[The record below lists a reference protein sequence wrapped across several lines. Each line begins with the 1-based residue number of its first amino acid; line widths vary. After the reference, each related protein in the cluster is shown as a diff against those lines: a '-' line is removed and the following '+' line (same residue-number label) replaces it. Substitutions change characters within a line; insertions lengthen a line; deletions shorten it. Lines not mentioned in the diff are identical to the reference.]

1 MVQRSPDLDSD
12 DFDIT
17 DIPSG
22 DDRSMA
28 RRIAVQ
34 VLYEAD
40 SGNHLAPLILSR
52 HLSERQP
59 TEAIREHVQW
69 VVEGVSDNQET
80 IDAVIQQLAPEFPL
94 DQVAILD
101 RNILRI
107 AIYEFGIDGRTPVG
121 VAIDE
126 AVELAKLFGGDG
138 SPGFINGVLGSL
150 ADMPD
155 VLSQLRSTNASN
167 SGQEA
172 ELS

>member
-1 MVQRSPDLDSD
+1 MVQRSPDLDSEEL
-12 DFDIT
+12 DIT
-17 DIPSG
+17 DFPSS

-28 RRIAVQ
+28 RRIALQ

-40 SGNHLAPLILSR
+40 SGHHLAAFILSR

-59 TEAIREHVQW
+59 IETIREHVQW
-69 VVEGVSDNQET
+69 VVEGASENQER
-80 IDAVIQQLAPEFPL
+80 IDAVIQKLAPEFPL
-94 DQVAILD
+94 DQVAIVD

-155 VLSQLRSTNASN
+155 VLSQLRNADTTT

-172 ELS
+172 

>member
-1 MVQRSPDLDSD
+1 MVQRSPGLDSE

-28 RRIAVQ
+28 RRVALQ

-40 SGNHLAPLILSR
+40 SGHHLAPFILAR
-52 HLSERQP
+52 HLDERQP
-59 TEAIREHVQW
+59 TEAVREHIQW
-69 VVEGVSDNQET
+69 IAVGVSENQAS
-80 IDAVIQQLAPEFPL
+80 IDSIIQMLAPEFPL
-94 DQVAILD
+94 DQVAIID

-107 AIYEFGIDGRTPVG
+107 AIFEFGVDGRTPTG

-138 SPGFINGVLGSL
+138 SPGFVNGVLGSL
-150 ADMPD
+150 ADMPEM
-155 VLSQLRSTNASN
+155 LSRLRGAGTTTSE
-167 SGQEA
+167 QE
-172 ELS
+172 S